1 MQFGL
6 FIVIIYFFYFLI
18 FLFLD
23 SFFIPVGSLLASLFY
38 GAIAFAFFLEI
49 VWICVHII
57 CEDHETISVDIFLS
71 VLLLLLLFL
80 YYCSPLHNIY
90 DYNPSKVVINE
101 FCKKGLKENVD
112 SPFLKCIDIWHLPTI
127 GIWRPL
133 TSDKYDCQPFWPFS
147 AVLIKRE
154 HKYDLWEFFR
164 DAKGPFRNL
173 ST

>member
-57 CEDHETISVDIFLS
+57 CEDHVSDETISVDIFVCNISIDTLC
-71 VLLLLLLFL
+71 VLLYTFAQ
-80 YYCSPLHNIY
+80 
-90 DYNPSKVVINE
+90 
-101 FCKKGLKENVD
+101 
-112 SPFLKCIDIWHLPTI
+112 HL
-127 GIWRPL
+127 W
-133 TSDKYDCQPFWPFS
+133 S
-147 AVLIKRE
+147 
-154 HKYDLWEFFR
+154 
-164 DAKGPFRNL
+164 
-173 ST
+173 